1 MAQLQKRPPGQSPSY
16 APGLRCFSGTLL
28 TQKPSWYLQRPASA
42 HAVDSAQSLSAP
54 GLQVGGVSMP
64 NLLMQRPFFWQAS
77 LAAQWASSPG
87 AQVGMGK
94 KLTSCSAHLPSTS
107 QARDAAQCASLTA
120 TQWGP
125 DGPAGY
131 KPHSPS
137 VLQLSEARQSAALPA
152 LQVAESGTNVHLPS
166 VLQPAEALQSEA
178 LVATHLSPFVVHRPD
193 SAHAEEVVQGSTE
206 SATSATS
213 VASVSG
219 VVLAM
224 ARESAA
230 CSIDISLPI
239 ATPIPFWECVDDAPA
254 NRIFIVRAAST
265 RPQAGT
271 GGCRPSP
278 NSSSTK
284 RSRPIFST
292 G

>member
-1 MAQLQKRPPGQSPSY
+1 
-16 APGLRCFSGTLL
+16 
-28 TQKPSWYLQRPASA
+28 LQRPASA